1 MDKWRLLKIDFT
13 SYMDF
18 RNSLNLGILRAR
30 KENLV
35 PDTVVILRT
44 LESSI
49 CASYY
54 PDIDKDADLEF
65 LRKRGV
71 QVKRF
76 HGGAGQTV
84 RLPRDSGDAQP
95 ELPRGPKVPG
105 RPERRGGSVSRL

>member
-84 RLPRDSGDAQP
+84 
-95 ELPRGPKVPG
+95 PG
-105 RPERRGGSVSRL
+105 CDRQDTEIA